1 MTDQALMAQLPKYVT
16 TFIGREA
23 EQSTLGSALEVSR
36 FVTLVGPG
44 GVGKTRL
51 VSNLVQR
58 LAKRFPEGVF
68 FADLAGVS
76 DPMEFCA
83 RAAAALGMRNSG
95 QVSPVLL
102 RDFMQDLEA
111 LVVLDSCDSLDS
123 DCLLLLQD
131 LVSSGTQSTILA
143 TSRRALYVDG
153 GQLVNLS
160 PLSLPVDTTP
170 EARLS
175 DVLGSESAKLF
186 LARARLVRPG
196 FTVAESQ
203 APALSR
209 LCHKLDGL
217 PLAIE
222 LAAAWTRAL
231 SIEQIIERM
240 EGHPDFP
247 GAGAGAGATDPRH
260 RTLRTLT
267 AGSYELCSDDEKL
280 LWSRLTVFENTFDLP
295 AVEAVCGQ
303 PPLAPPDLLDLLASL
318 VDQSVVMAENI
329 GDEVRYRLLRLIRDY
344 GESRLDDFGE
354 RQELHNKHLAYYE
367 GSFNRL
373 TTAFPGSSERERIER
388 LRLEYPNI
396 LAAIDYGLQDPDLSA
411 GSLRMAAGLWFFWF
425 TVGQLSEGRST
436 LGRVLASAN
445 TDAYPRERE
454 YALCIHAYLCAL
466 QSKLRSAEKLLEL
479 AASSQAITGDA
490 LNRALALQVSGVV
503 EAGHGRVT
511 LARELLDKAIA
522 TYKSIPQPAAEIFT
536 MDAIGIAVLLAAFDR
551 DNGRVADLSR
561 TGLELCDDS
570 DDFMWR
576 GYIEY
581 ALAVH
586 DWIQNEPTH
595 ARELALKV
603 AGYVHD
609 QLLLAHCIELLAWC
623 AQQGEQNT
631 RAAIL
636 FGGAD
641 RLWKFMGGH
650 FSGFHNIGAQRQESF
665 ERCRDALGQKAFDM
679 AYAEGFQTDASDLL
693 LQEAA
698 GQDGITGPEPETAV
712 RLTRREKEVAALLGR
727 GLSNREIA
735 SELTISPRTAETHV
749 ENILAKFGLENRAQ
763 MAAAW
768 ARLHPNPTG
777 S

>member
-1 MTDQALMAQLPKYVT
+1 
-16 TFIGREA
+16 
-23 EQSTLGSALEVSR
+23 
-36 FVTLVGPG
+36 
-44 GVGKTRL
+44 
-51 VSNLVQR
+51 
-58 LAKRFPEGVF
+58 
-68 FADLAGVS
+68 
-76 DPMEFCA
+76 
-83 RAAAALGMRNSG
+83 
-95 QVSPVLL
+95 
-102 RDFMQDLEA
+102 
-111 LVVLDSCDSLDS
+111 
-123 DCLLLLQD
+123 
-131 LVSSGTQSTILA
+131 
-143 TSRRALYVDG
+143 
-153 GQLVNLS
+153 
-160 PLSLPVDTTP
+160 
-170 EARLS
+170 
-175 DVLGSESAKLF
+175 
-186 LARARLVRPG
+186 
-196 FTVAESQ
+196 
-203 APALSR
+203 
-209 LCHKLDGL
+209 
-217 PLAIE
+217 
-222 LAAAWTRAL
+222 
-231 SIEQIIERM
+231 
-240 EGHPDFP
+240 
-247 GAGAGAGATDPRH
+247 
-260 RTLRTLT
+260 
-267 AGSYELCSDDEKL
+267 
-280 LWSRLTVFENTFDLP
+280 
-295 AVEAVCGQ
+295 
-303 PPLAPPDLLDLLASL
+303 
-318 VDQSVVMAENI
+318 
-329 GDEVRYRLLRLIRDY
+329 
-344 GESRLDDFGE
+344 
-354 RQELHNKHLAYYE
+354 
-367 GSFNRL
+367 
-373 TTAFPGSSERERIER
+373 
-388 LRLEYPNI
+388 
-396 LAAIDYGLQDPDLSA
+396 
-411 GSLRMAAGLWFFWF
+411 MAAGLWFFWF
-425 TVGQLSEGRST
+425 AVGQLSEGRST

-445 TDAYPRERE
+445 SDAYPKEYE
-454 YALCIHAYLCAL
+454 YALYIHAYLCVL
-466 QSKLRSAEKLLEL
+466 QSKLRSAEKLLER

-511 LARELLDKAIA
+511 LARDLLDKAIA
-522 TYKSIPQPAAEIFT
+522 SYKSIPGPAAVIFT

-551 DNGRVADLSR
+551 DNGRVADLSKI
-561 TGLELCDDS
+561 GLELCDDF

-641 RLWKFMGGH
+641 RLWKFTGGH

-665 ERCRDALGQKAFDM
+665 ERCRDALGQKTFDM

-698 GQDGITGPEPETAV
+698 GQDGITSPEPETAV

>member
-1 MTDQALMAQLPKYVT
+1 MTDQTLMAQLPKYVT

-51 VSNLVQR
+51 VSHLIQR
-58 LAKRFPEGVF
+58 LSTRFPEGVF
-68 FADLAGVS
+68 VADLAGIS
-76 DPMEFCA
+76 DPAEFCA
-83 RAAAALGMRNSG
+83 RTAAALGMRNSG
-95 QVSPVLL
+95 QVSPALL

-111 LVVLDSCDSLDS
+111 LIVLDSCDSLDS

-131 LVSSGTQSTILA
+131 LVASGTQSTILA

-160 PLSLPVDTTP
+160 PLSLPIDTTS
-170 EARLS
+170 EVRLS

-196 FTVAESQ
+196 FSVADSQ
-203 APALSR
+203 AAALSR
-209 LCHKLDGL
+209 LCHRLDGL

-231 SIEQIIERM
+231 SIEQITERM

-247 GAGAGAGATDPRH
+247 RAGAGSTDPRH

-295 AVEAVCGQ
+295 AVEAVCGE
-303 PPLAPPDLLDLLASL
+303 PPLVPSDLLDLLASL
-318 VDQSVVMAENI
+318 VDQSVVVTDNV

-344 GESRLDDFGE
+344 GESRLDDSSE
-354 RQELHNKHLAYYE
+354 RQVLHNRHLAYYE
-367 GSFNRL
+367 GSFNRI

-396 LAAIDYGLQDPDLSA
+396 LAAINYGLQDPDLSA

-425 TVGQLSEGRST
+425 AVGQLSEGRST
-436 LGRVLASAN
+436 LGKVLASAN

-479 AASSQAITGDA
+479 AASSQASTGDV
-490 LNRALALQVSGVV
+490 LNRALSLQVSAVV
-503 EAGHGRVT
+503 EAGHGRVSS
-511 LARELLDKAIA
+511 ARELLDKAID
-522 TYKSIPQPAAEIFT
+522 TYKRAPGPTAEILT
-536 MDAIGIAVLLAAFDR
+536 MDAIGIAVLLAAFDH
-551 DNGRVADLSR
+551 DNYRVAALSR
-561 TGLELCDDS
+561 TGLDLCDDF

-586 DWIQNEPTH
+586 DWIQNEPTR

-623 AQQGEQNT
+623 AQQAGQNA
-631 RAAIL
+631 RAAML

-641 RLWKFMGGH
+641 RLWKFVGGH
-650 FSGFHNIGAQRQESF
+650 FSGFHNIGAQREESLAH
-665 ERCRDALGQKAFDM
+665 CRDALGKKAFDS
-679 AYAEGFQTDASDLL
+679 AYAEGFQTDTNDLL

-698 GQDGITGPEPETAV
+698 GQDGIAGPEPDTAV

-749 ENILAKFGLENRAQ
+749 ENILTKFGLENRAQ

-768 ARLHPNPTG
+768 ARLHPDSTG
-777 S
+777 F

>member
-1 MTDQALMAQLPKYVT
+1 MTDQALMAQVPKYKT

-76 DPMEFCA
+76 DPAEFCA
-83 RAAAALGMRNSG
+83 RAAAALGMRDSG

-131 LVSSGTQSTILA
+131 LVASGTQSTILA

-160 PLSLPVDTTP
+160 PLSLPVDTTS
-170 EARLS
+170 EVRLS
-175 DVLGSESAKLF
+175 NVLGSESAKLF

-196 FTVAESQ
+196 FTVVESQ

-240 EGHPDFP
+240 EGHQDFP
-247 GAGAGAGATDPRH
+247 RAGAGAGATDPRH

-280 LWSRLTVFENTFDLP
+280 LWSRLTIFENTFDLP

-303 PPLAPPDLLDLLASL
+303 PPLTPVDILDLLASL
-318 VDQSVVMAENI
+318 VDQSVVVADNV

-344 GESRLDDFGE
+344 GQSRLDDVNE
-354 RQELHNKHLAYYE
+354 RQVLQNRHLAYYE
-367 GSFNRL
+367 GSFNRI
-373 TTAFPGSSERERIER
+373 TTDFPGSSERERIER

-396 LAAIDYGLQDPDLSA
+396 LAAINYGLQDPDLSA

-425 TVGQLSEGRST
+425 VVGQLSEGRST

-454 YALCIHAYLCAL
+454 YALCIQAYLCAL

-479 AASSQAITGDA
+479 AASQAPTGDA
-490 LNRALALQVSGVV
+490 LNLALSLQVSGLV
-503 EAGHGRVT
+503 EAGHGRVSS
-511 LARELLDKAIA
+511 ARELLDKAIDA
-522 TYKSIPQPAAEIFT
+522 YKRIPGPTAEIFT
-536 MDAIGIAVLLAAFDR
+536 MDAIGIAVVLAAFDR
-551 DNGRVADLSR
+551 DNDRVAELSG
-561 TGLELCDDS
+561 TGLDLCDDF

-586 DWIQNEPTH
+586 DWIQNEPIR
-595 ARELALKV
+595 ARERVVKV
-603 AGYVHD
+603 AGYAHD
-609 QLLLAHCIELLAWC
+609 QLLLALCIELLAWC
-623 AQQGEQNT
+623 AQQRGQNT
-631 RAAIL
+631 RAAML
-636 FGGAD
+636 FGAAD

-650 FSGFHNIGAQRQESF
+650 FSGFLDIDNQRQESLG
-665 ERCRDALGQKAFDM
+665 RCRDALGQKAFDL
-679 AYAEGFQTDASDLL
+679 AYAEGSQTDTHDLL

-698 GQDGITGPEPETAV
+698 GQDGIAGPEPDAVV
-712 RLTRREKEVAALLGR
+712 RLTRREREVAALLGR

-749 ENILAKFGLENRAQ
+749 ENILAKFGLENRTQ
-763 MAAAW
+763 MAAVW
-768 ARLHPNPTG
+768 VRLHPDSAG

>member
-1 MTDQALMAQLPKYVT
+1 MTDQTLIAQLPKYRT
-16 TFIGREA
+16 AFIGREA
-23 EQSTLGSALEVSR
+23 EQSTLRSALEVSR
-36 FVTLVGPG
+36 FVALVGPG

-51 VSNLVQR
+51 VSNLVER
-58 LAKRFPEGVF
+58 LGTRFAEGVF

-76 DPMEFCA
+76 DPAEFCS
-83 RAAAALGMRNSG
+83 RTAAALGMRNSG

-102 RDFMQDLEA
+102 RDFIQDLEA

-123 DCLLLLQD
+123 DCLLLIQD
-131 LVSSGTQSTILA
+131 LVASGTQSTILA

-160 PLSLPVDTTP
+160 PLSLPVDTTS
-170 EARLS
+170 EVRLS

-196 FTVAESQ
+196 FSVAESQ
-203 APALSR
+203 AAALSR
-209 LCHKLDGL
+209 LCHRLDGL

-231 SIEQIIERM
+231 SIEQIMERM

-247 GAGAGAGATDPRH
+247 RAGAGATDPRH

-303 PPLAPPDLLDLLASL
+303 PPLTPPDILDLLASL
-318 VDQSVVMAENI
+318 VDQSVVLADNLGE
-329 GDEVRYRLLRLIRDY
+329 EVRYSLLRLTRDY

-354 RQELHNKHLAYYE
+354 RQVLHNKHLAYYE
-367 GSFNRL
+367 GSFNRI
-373 TTAFPGSSERERIER
+373 TTAFPGSSERQRMER
-388 LRLEYPNI
+388 LRLEYANI
-396 LAAIDYGLQDPDLSA
+396 LVAINYGLQDPDLCA

-425 TVGQLSEGRST
+425 AVGQLSEGRST

-445 TDAYPRERE
+445 TDAYPLERE
-454 YALCIHAYLCAL
+454 YALCISAYLSAL

-479 AASSQAITGDA
+479 AASSQASTGNA
-490 LNRALALQVSGVV
+490 LNRTIALQVSGVV
-503 EAGHGRVT
+503 EAGYGRVSS
-511 LARELLDKAIA
+511 ARELLDKAIDN
-522 TYKSIPQPAAEIFT
+522 YKRIPGPAAEIFT

-551 DNGRVADLSR
+551 DNNRVADLSR
-561 TGLELCDDS
+561 AGLDLCDDF
-570 DDFMWR
+570 DDYMWR

-586 DWIQNEPTH
+586 DWIQNEPVR
-595 ARELALKV
+595 ARKLALKV
-603 AGYVHD
+603 AGYAHD

-623 AQQGEQNT
+623 AQQAGQNN

-650 FSGFHNIGAQRQESF
+650 FSGFHNIGAERQECF
-665 ERCRDALGQKAFDM
+665 ERCRDALGQKAFDL

-698 GQDGITGPEPETAV
+698 GQDGISGPEPDTAV

-768 ARLHPNPTG
+768 ARLHPDSTG

>member
-1 MTDQALMAQLPKYVT
+1 MTDQALMPQLPKYVT

-36 FVTLVGPG
+36 FVALVGPG

-51 VSNLVQR
+51 VSHLVER
-58 LAKRFPEGVF
+58 LTKRFPEGVF

-76 DPMEFCA
+76 EPAEFCA

-95 QVSPVLL
+95 QVSSVLL
-102 RDFMQDLEA
+102 SDFVQDLEA

-131 LVSSGTQSTILA
+131 LVASGTQSTILA

-170 EARLS
+170 EVRLS

-209 LCHKLDGL
+209 LCHRLDGL

-240 EGHPDFP
+240 EGYPDFP
-247 GAGAGAGATDPRH
+247 RAGAGATDPRH

-303 PPLAPPDLLDLLASL
+303 PPLTPPDLLDLLASL
-318 VDQSVVMAENI
+318 VDQSVVLADNI
-329 GDEVRYRLLRLIRDY
+329 GEEVRYSLLRLTRDY

-354 RQELHNKHLAYYE
+354 RQVLHNKHLAYYE

-396 LAAIDYGLQDPDLSA
+396 LAAINHGLQAPDLSA

-425 TVGQLSEGRST
+425 AVGQLSEGRST

-479 AASSQAITGDA
+479 AASQAPTGDA
-490 LNRALALQVSGVV
+490 LNLALSLQVSGVV
-503 EAGHGRVT
+503 EAGHGRVSS
-511 LARELLDKAIA
+511 ARELLDKAIDA
-522 TYKSIPQPAAEIFT
+522 YKRVPGPTAEILT
-536 MDAIGIAVLLAAFDR
+536 MDAIGVAVLLAAFDH
-551 DNGRVADLSR
+551 DNDRVADLSR
-561 TGLELCDDS
+561 TGLDLCDDF
-570 DDFMWR
+570 DDYMWR

-586 DWIQNEPTH
+586 DWIQNEPTR

-603 AGYVHD
+603 AGYGHD

-623 AQQGEQNT
+623 AQQAGQNA
-631 RAAIL
+631 RAATL

-641 RLWKFMGGH
+641 RLWKFVGGH
-650 FSGFHNIGAQRQESF
+650 FSGFHNIGAQREESLG
-665 ERCRDALGQKAFDM
+665 RCRDVLGQKAFDL
-679 AYAEGFQTDASDLL
+679 AYAKGFQTDTNDLL

-698 GQDGITGPEPETAV
+698 GKDGIVGPEPDAAV

-768 ARLHPNPTG
+768 ARLHPDSTG

>member
-1 MTDQALMAQLPKYVT
+1 MTDQAAMAQLPKYVT

-51 VSNLVQR
+51 VSNLVER
-58 LAKRFPEGVF
+58 LAKRFPGGVF

-76 DPMEFCA
+76 DPAEFCA
-83 RAAAALGMRNSG
+83 RAAAALGMRDSG

-102 RDFMQDLEA
+102 REFMQDLEA
-111 LVVLDSCDSLDS
+111 LIVLDSCDSLDS

-131 LVSSGTQSTILA
+131 LVASGAQSTILA

-170 EARLS
+170 EVRLS
-175 DVLGSESAKLF
+175 NVLGSESAKLF

-240 EGHPDFP
+240 TGHPDFP
-247 GAGAGAGATDPRH
+247 RAGAGAGATDPRH

-280 LWSRLTVFENTFDLP
+280 LWARLTIFENTFDLP

-303 PPLAPPDLLDLLASL
+303 PPLTSVDILDLLASL
-318 VDQSVVMAENI
+318 VDQSVVVADNV

-344 GESRLDDFGE
+344 GESRLDDVSE
-354 RQELHNKHLAYYE
+354 RQVLQNRHLAYYE

-396 LAAIDYGLQDPDLSA
+396 LAAINYGLQDPDLSA

-425 TVGQLSEGRST
+425 AVGQLSEGRST

-479 AASSQAITGDA
+479 AASQAPTGDA
-490 LNRALALQVSGVV
+490 LNLALSFQVSGVV
-503 EAGHGRVT
+503 EAGHGRVSS
-511 LARELLDKAIA
+511 ARELLDKAIDA
-522 TYKSIPQPAAEIFT
+522 YKRVPGPTAEIFT
-536 MDAIGIAVLLAAFDR
+536 MDAIGVAVLLAAFDR
-551 DNGRVADLSR
+551 DNDRVADLSR
-561 TGLELCDDS
+561 TGLDLCDDF
-570 DDFMWR
+570 DDYMWR

-586 DWIQNEPTH
+586 DWIQNEATR

-609 QLLLAHCIELLAWC
+609 QLLMAHCIELLAWC
-623 AQQGEQNT
+623 AQQAGQNT

-641 RLWKFMGGH
+641 RLWKFVGGH
-650 FSGFHNIGAQRQESF
+650 FSGFHNIGAQREESLG
-665 ERCRDALGQKAFDM
+665 RCRDALGQKAFDL
-679 AYAEGFQTDASDLL
+679 AYAEGFQTDTSDLL

-698 GQDGITGPEPETAV
+698 GQGGSAGPEPDTAV

-768 ARLHPNPTG
+768 ARLHPNSTG